1 MEKKYYDIIVSL
13 IKQNDKYSGC
23 EPILDDIVQDVYD
36 HSKVVLGSVTN
47 EDVIAAYLNKVVAT
61 SLITVPKKLNFNTK
75 NKHRVI
81 SNVEAI
87 TKVSLQPK
95 PVVNEIPEIVL
106 ETPKEETIIQPEL
119 SFEKDLVINS
129 DTEFEETTEEIESFD
144 LQEEVIEEQEELAYE
159 IESEPEI
166 EEEEEEE
173 SLFLETNPPVEVF
186 EEETYE
192 EINEIQEQEENIL
205 EPIAEFSEAI
215 EPDVDKTLVDNMIN
229 GVSFQDNEDTKSFE
243 LLEEPSD
250 TLIEEQEDILTEE
263 LAESPFIEETPDF
276 DLKEDTEEVE
286 ILNEYESTSETYNIP
301 DFNCFSYEPEIQEF
315 DVEGICND
323 LQQLDSKHPEKK
335 LLQVCK
341 LKYEENLSVAEIAE
355 KLDFSEETVLDILND
370 IIELVKD

>member
-166 EEEEEEE
+166 EEEE